1 MSSPE
6 QHAHTFLAVSD
17 KKKGVD
23 ACLEVTKQELA
34 QFLSAADNKPCSG
47 PRLWLDLYGRIVVIG
62 KFRELGPP
70 CIRGSEPT
78 NINTQY
84 RNTIQL

>member
-1 MSSPE
+1 M
-6 QHAHTFLAVSD
+6 HTPFCLCTI
-17 KKKGVD
+17 KKGGD

-62 KFRELGPP
+62 TFTELGPP
-70 CIRGSEPT
+70 CIRGSKPT